1 MEEKEEEKSGGRE
14 IGRTREEGEEEGVR
28 SVTQFFSAV
37 RTWSWKIQGREEASP
52 APTVDAAG
60 KRGEICRGGK
70 GREKGRKWRENRR
83 KGG

>member
-52 APTVDAAG
+52 APPVDAAG
-60 KRGEICRGGK
+60 KRGENMSRGE
-70 GREKGRKWRENRR
+70 REGERKKMER
-83 KGG
+83 K